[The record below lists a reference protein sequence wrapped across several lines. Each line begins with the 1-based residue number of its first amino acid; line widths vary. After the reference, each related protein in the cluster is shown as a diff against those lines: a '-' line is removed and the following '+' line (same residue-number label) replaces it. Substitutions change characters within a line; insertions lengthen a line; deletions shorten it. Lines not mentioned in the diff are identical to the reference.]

1 MLRNQRGFTLIEII
15 AVLVILGI
23 LAAVAVPRYLNLQDE
38 ARQQAA
44 QGAIAELKGRATNIY
59 AYNLLKGE
67 DHDCEAVQKELDK
80 TVTTPPGLGDFEA
93 TVGSCD
99 GDPLGILLTITEV
112 KGTELLGDN
121 AVTSTWFYPTPG
133 PAEEGGG
140 GGGGGGGGD

>member
-44 QGAIAELKGRATNIY
+44 QAAIAELKGRATNIY
-59 AYNLLKGE
+59 AYRLLKS
-67 DHDCEAVQKELDK
+67 DPAQYPYKCSDIYTALNLTLTDA
-80 TVTTPPGLGDFEA
+80 PLGDFTA
-93 TVGSCD
+93 TVGDCT
-99 GDPLGILLTITEV
+99 GTPLGILLTVTHV
-112 KGTELLGDN
+112 KNTPLGEN

-133 PAEEGGG
+133 PEEVIPS
-140 GGGGGGGGD
+140 DD